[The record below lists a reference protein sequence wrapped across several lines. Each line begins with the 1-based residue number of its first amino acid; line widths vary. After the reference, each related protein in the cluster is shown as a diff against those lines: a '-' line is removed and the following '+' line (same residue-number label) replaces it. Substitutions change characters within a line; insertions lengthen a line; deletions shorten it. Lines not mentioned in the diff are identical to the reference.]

1 MRFIDAILHKIRH
14 TKNLPSLPQVLLQ
27 LIDACNDPDT
37 PLHELSEIIAKDP
50 ALASKVLRLVNSA
63 YVGIMDPVTSLE
75 KAVVYLGAATIKNIA
90 ISASVL
96 QAFSGTKSSSVF
108 NLGHFWWHSFMCA
121 SLARGMAKKAG
132 FKNPEEAF
140 LAGLLHDIGKLVLWQ
155 YFPKEYGKILE
166 DADSDPIRLPE
177 REAAL
182 GANHAEVGAWLAR
195 QWQIDTFMA
204 DAVAYH
210 HETVG
215 DILNAFPLVKI
226 VYVANRFSQS
236 AAEKALPTDAEV
248 AEAAFGFTV
257 SQMETLVA
265 GARDEVVAVAEV
277 LDIPVSPPP
286 GLETGYPSKADDAL
300 FIEIKNISLL
310 YGTLENLL
318 KADGRDAIL
327 LVVERGLRIVFDVQ
341 SLFFF
346 LYDPESER
354 LVGYASE
361 ARPDRHRIRDLTLS
375 GTGAACL
382 PTKSLAEQKIL
393 DSFDSLDSSGAS
405 QLSIADQQLIRLL
418 GAEGMLCV
426 PLTVYHQWVG
436 TIVMGVESAWASRF
450 AAQEKL
456 LQMFANHAAVCLYIE
471 DFKQKQAKK
480 IQTERM
486 EAVSLMARKVVHEAN
501 NPLGIIKNYLK
512 ILGLKLPERHPAQ
525 EDIGII
531 GKEIDRVF
539 QIVRRLNRF
548 SQPELHTEQSVDVN
562 RLFTEQLKLLRE
574 SILTT
579 AGIYDHLSL
588 EPKLPRVAADEN
600 SLKQVFLNLIKNAAE
615 VMPNGGNLYIRTQF
629 TQDKRSHLGP
639 EPAPSGVVEITIK
652 DDGPGIPDDIRSR
665 LFEPFTSSKA
675 GDHRGLGLSVVHN
688 IIKEHNGS
696 ITCESDSEIGTCFTI
711 LLPVSPNGKDN
722 DRR

>member
-1 MRFIDAILHKIRH
+1 MRSIDTILHKIRH

-27 LIDACNDPDT
+27 LIDACNNENT
-37 PLHELSEIIAKDP
+37 PIHELSEIIAKDP
-50 ALASKVLRLVNSA
+50 ALASKALRLVNSA

-90 ISASVL
+90 ISASVI
-96 QAFSGTKSSSVF
+96 QAFSGTKSGPVF
-108 NLGHFWWHSFMCA
+108 NLEHFWWHSFMCA
-121 SLARGMAKKAG
+121 SLARRMAKRAE

-140 LAGLLHDIGKLVLWQ
+140 LAGLLHDIGKLILWQ
-155 YFPKEYGKILE
+155 YFPKEYGQILE
-166 DADSDPIRLPE
+166 DVDSDPIRLPE
-177 REAAL
+177 REAAAF
-182 GANHAEVGAWLAR
+182 GATHAEVGAWLAR
-195 QWQIDTFMA
+195 QWQIETFMA

-210 HETVG
+210 HETVE

-226 VYVANRFSQS
+226 VYAANCFSQS
-236 AAEKALPTDAEV
+236 AVEKGLPKGGEV
-248 AEAAFGFTV
+248 AKAAFGFTA
-257 SQMETLVA
+257 SHMETLIA
-265 GARDEVVAVAEV
+265 GARDEVAEV
-277 LDIPVSPPP
+277 AGALDIPVSPPP
-286 GLETGYPSKADDAL
+286 GLDTGYPSKADDAL
-300 FIEIKNISLL
+300 LIEIKNISLL

-318 KADGRDAIL
+318 KADGKDAIL

-341 SLFFF
+341 SLIFF
-346 LYDPESER
+346 LYDPESQR
-354 LVGYASE
+354 LVGNASE
-361 ARPDRHRIRDLTLS
+361 TRPDRHRIRDLTLP

-382 PTKSLAEQKIL
+382 PAKSLADQKIL
-393 DSFDSLDSSGAS
+393 DSADAS
-405 QLSIADQQLIRLL
+405 QLSIADKQLIRLL
-418 GAEGMLCV
+418 GADGMLCV
-426 PLTVYHQWVG
+426 PLTAYHQWVG
-436 TIVMGVESAWASRF
+436 AIVMGVASARASRF
-450 AAQEKL
+450 SAQEKL

-471 DFKQKQAKK
+471 DFKKKQAEK
-480 IQTERM
+480 IQAERM
-486 EAVSLMARKVVHEAN
+486 EAVSLMARKVVHETN

-512 ILGLKLPERHPAQ
+512 ILSLKLPERHPAQ
-525 EDIGII
+525 EDIGIV

-548 SQPELHTEQSVDVN
+548 SQPELRTEQSVDVN
-562 RLFTEQLKLLRE
+562 RVFTEQLKLLRK

-579 AGIYDHLSL
+579 AGIYDHLAL
-588 EPKLPRVAADEN
+588 EKKLPRVAADEN

-615 VMPNGGNLYIRTQF
+615 AMPNGGNLYIRTQF
-629 TQDKRSHLGP
+629 DQDKRSHLGKEAVQP
-639 EPAPSGVVEITIK
+639 GVVEITIK
-652 DDGPGIPDDIRSR
+652 DDGPGIPDDIRTR

>member
-1 MRFIDAILHKIRH
+1 MRFIDTILHKIKH

-27 LIDACNDPDT
+27 LIDACSDPDA

-50 ALASKVLRLVNSA
+50 VLASKVLRLVNSA
-63 YVGIMDPVTSLE
+63 YVGIMNPVTSLE

-96 QAFSGTKSSSVF
+96 QAFSRTKSSSVF

-121 SLARGMAKKAG
+121 SLARRMAKKAG

-155 YFPKEYGKILE
+155 YFPKEYGQIFQ

-177 REAAL
+177 REAAAL

-236 AAEKALPTDAEV
+236 AAEKALPIGAEV
-248 AEAAFGFTV
+248 AKAAFGFTA

-265 GARDEVVAVAEV
+265 GARDEVVAVAGV

-327 LVVERGLRIVFDVQ
+327 LVVERGLRIVFDIQ

-375 GTGAACL
+375 GTGTACL
-382 PTKSLAEQKIL
+382 PAKSLAEQKI
-393 DSFDSLDSSGAS
+393 LDSSGAS

-418 GAEGMLCV
+418 GTEGMLCV

-450 AAQEKL
+450 AAQKKL

-471 DFKQKQAKK
+471 NFKQKQAKK

-486 EAVSLMARKVVHEAN
+486 EAVSLMARKVVHEAS

-512 ILGLKLPERHPAQ
+512 ILGLKLPELHPAQ

-548 SQPELHTEQSVDVN
+548 SQPELRTEQSVDVN

-615 VMPNGGNLYIRTQF
+615 AMPNGGNLYIRTGSV
-629 TQDKRSHLGP
+629 QDSHSHLGK
-639 EPAPSGVVEITIK
+639 EAAPTDVVKITIK

-688 IIKEHNGS
+688 VIKEHNGS
-696 ITCESDSEIGTCFTI
+696 ITCESDSKMGTCFTI
-711 LLPVSPNGKDN
+711 LLPVSPNGED
-722 DRR
+722 